1 MDDPS
6 DYGSADTK
14 HQTPK
19 QDSSNT
25 EKIDRAPLSQ
35 VFGTQNTTRPLF
47 SSASFTTF
55 YGLLDH
61 DDSGDDKNHAVLDH
75 NPNHKFDWN
84 KFNDAAKAAAEAIRA
99 KPEPATEKEAEPIF
113 TFGQPKPATENE
125 TRPMFKIAQPKPAT
139 GKVAVPMFTFARPK
153 PDTKQEARPMVFHFG
168 QTTDSDTEDEAKS
181 MFTIPTKQQGLPI
194 FSGPAKQQGP
204 FTIPTGQQ
212 GLFTIPTKQQDLPKA
227 KVTNDSRPMGCM
239 QFLQGIVSNE
249 RQAFNFQE
257 PAMVSA
263 FSDIPVEEY
272 PKSRFFSLN
281 FQSSLFLGLQLAKDS
296 ATLMEELLAHQESNA
311 YAMDSSQINCQLTQM
326 KKAGELKNF
335 FNTETIAFWG
345 SSLAGKSSVI
355 NSLLDFPRL
364 AAADDFGSA
373 VTSIVTEYKQMKP
386 AQTERIKV
394 EVDFLCGAALEDHI
408 NELLWSF
415 RRQFLDAKDSLS
427 TDDMKECREAGSAL
441 QSAFGSERGY
451 NRQFMT
457 DKSEG
462 AFERI
467 LDQLIKWTKTIPWPT
482 GASDGKWV
490 TNAKTAE
497 EFHTKTSLFM
507 QDRIWPFTRIMRVYI
522 DAPILRAG
530 LVIADSPGLGDT
542 NFARVKAATTYLSSC
557 DLIFHVTDIRR
568 ALTDERLKSS
578 IQKAS
583 SHNAST
589 SRKGS
594 TKKWPCTAII
604 CTMADVIDEFGA
616 DRYLQNSGSV
626 KILEAMERIE
636 DDIRK
641 VDTTKDPVLATE
653 LQWKKKMLF
662 IEARNNRVENGLK
675 KEYESA
681 QEDLKVF
688 SVSNLFYDSRLQ
700 EAKNFLLTTLPS
712 ALASISLRSQS
723 LEVGPTCSMR
733 NIMDEVNL
741 TKWGFCQISKE
752 VKKTFIKSIAKIGK
766 GWQLAL
772 VDYQAFCLKGGRH
785 VDEFNEAVDW
795 NTELISQMRSDLTE
809 KWNDLERDLPATSLD
824 IDELIKRRLR
834 ALKARLMTDNFPSL
848 MVESLKHRMQDTTQF
863 IETVWS
869 KFESRMRGLRAKT
882 LESND
887 GPGKAKALRAKAQG
901 QIDNGSLF
909 PNIISAMSNGVKEA
923 SNRTFDELKA
933 MIVDSI
939 IASIIGD
946 IHSVYSTIT
955 LAKKPI
961 KECDGQTA
969 KEESSLEM
977 LRIKCRGLDNR
988 YEWIM
993 KQIE

>member
-6 DYGSADTK
+6 EHGSADTK
-14 HQTPK
+14 HQAPK
-19 QDSSNT
+19 QESSKT
-25 EKIDRAPLSQ
+25 KKIDRPPLSQ
-35 VFGTQNTTRPLF
+35 VFGTGNTTKSLF
-47 SSASFTTF
+47 SSASFSTF
-55 YGLLDH
+55 YGLLDR
-61 DDSGDDKNHAVLDH
+61 DASGDDKYHAVLDH
-75 NPNHKFDWN
+75 KPTHKVDVQEVTASEKSNDKFDWT

-99 KPEPATEKEAEPIF
+99 
-113 TFGQPKPATENE
+113 
-125 TRPMFKIAQPKPAT
+125 QPKPAT
-139 GKVAVPMFTFARPK
+139 GKVDVPMFTFARPK
-153 PDTKQEARPMVFHFG
+153 PATEQEARQMFQFG
-168 QTTDSDTEDEAKS
+168 QTNIATEDEAEPI
-181 MFTIPTKQQGLPI
+181 FTIPVK
-194 FSGPAKQQGP
+194 
-204 FTIPTGQQ
+204 QQ
-212 GLFTIPTKQQDLPKA
+212 GLFTIPTMPHDLPKT
-227 KVTNDSRPMGCM
+227 K
-239 QFLQGIVSNE
+239 
-249 RQAFNFQE
+249 
-257 PAMVSA
+257 
-263 FSDIPVEEY
+263 
-272 PKSRFFSLN
+272 
-281 FQSSLFLGLQLAKDS
+281 LAKDS
-296 ATLMEELLAHQESNA
+296 ATLMEELLAHQEFNA
-311 YAMDSSQINCQLTQM
+311 YAMDSSQINCQITQM
-326 KKAGELKNF
+326 KKAGELNNF

-373 VTSIVTEYKQMKP
+373 VTSIVTEYRQMKP

-394 EVDFLCGAALEDHI
+394 EVEFLCGAALEDHI

-441 QSAFGSERGY
+441 QSAFGGERGY

-467 LDQLIKWTKTIPWPT
+467 LDQLIKWTKNIPWPT

-490 TNAKTAE
+490 TNAETVE
-497 EFHTKTSLFM
+497 EFHKKTSLFM

-542 NFARVKAATTYLSSC
+542 NFARVKAATTYLSRC
-557 DLIFHVTDIRR
+557 DLVFHVTDIRR

-578 IQKAS
+578 IQNAS
-583 SHNAST
+583 SHTASI

-626 KILEAMERIE
+626 KILEAMESIE
-636 DDIRK
+636 DEIRK
-641 VDTTKDPVLATE
+641 VDATKDPVLATE
-653 LQWKKKMLF
+653 LQWKKKKLF
-662 IEARNNRVENGLK
+662 IEARNRRVEDGLK
-675 KEYESA
+675 KDYGNA

-688 SVSNLFYDSRLQ
+688 AVSNLFYDSRLQ

-712 ALASISLRSQS
+712 ALASINLRSQS

-733 NIMDEVNL
+733 SIMEEVHL
-741 TKWGFCQISKE
+741 TKRGILSDLKRSQDNIHRLFERSLIAYAEFRRKDWQSAASK
-752 VKKTFIKSIAKIGK
+752 K
-766 GWQLAL
+766 GLEWLDLAL
-772 VDYQAFCLKGGRH
+772 VDYQAFCLKSGRH

-795 NTELISQMRSDLTE
+795 NSELISQMRSELDD
-809 KWNDLERDLPATSLD
+809 KWNVLEQDLPATSSD
-824 IDELIKRRLR
+824 IHQLIKRRLQ
-834 ALKARLMTDNFPSL
+834 ALRARLMS
-848 MVESLKHRMQDTTQF
+848 
-863 IETVWS
+863 
-869 KFESRMRGLRAKT
+869 
-882 LESND
+882 
-887 GPGKAKALRAKAQG
+887 PGKAKAPRAKVQG
-901 QIDNGSLF
+901 RIDNGSLF
-909 PNIISAMSNGVKEA
+909 PNIIAAMSNGVKES

-933 MIVDSI
+933 MIIDSV

-955 LAKKPI
+955 LAKKPM
-961 KECDGQTA
+961 KERDEQTA
-969 KEESSLEM
+969 KEESSLE
-977 LRIKCRGLDNR
+977 LLLIKCRGLDNR
-988 YEWIM
+988 YEWII